1 MEKSNQK
8 VKKIL
13 MLNYEFPPLGG
24 GAGNATKYLLK
35 EFSKDKNIEVDLITS
50 STGKYRKEKF
60 ADNINIYFLD
70 IGKNGGFHNQSQ
82 KDLLKFSWKAYK
94 FSKKLFQKTHYNL
107 IHAFFS
113 VPCGFIAML
122 LKKPF
127 IVSLRGSDVPFYSEK
142 YKWLDI
148 FIFQWLNKIIWKKA
162 QKVVAN
168 SSDLRDLAYGTYD
181 KKKIEVIFNGVNRE
195 EFKPRSDK
203 QKTLPSP
210 PFTKGRELAFDSSLF
225 SKGSSRPRLAEAE
238 GLRGFS
244 ESFTILS
251 TSRLTRRKGIIYL
264 LKAVKNLA
272 PKYPQIKLNLV
283 GDGDQREEFENFV
296 KKNQLEKNVFFKGII
311 NHDKIIKEYQNS
323 DVFVLPSFNE
333 GMSNSL
339 LEALASGL
347 ALISTDTGGAKDLI
361 DKSNGFIISMK
372 NSQEI
377 QKSLEFLI
385 KNSKKLRSMQ
395 ASSRKKSQNFSW
407 EKVGGEYL
415 KKYKKLIEKE

>member
-1 MEKSNQK
+1 
-8 VKKIL
+8 
-13 MLNYEFPPLGG
+13 
-24 GAGNATKYLLK
+24 LLK
-35 EFSKDKNIEVDLITS
+35 EFAKNKNIEIDLVTS
-50 STGKYRKEKF
+50 STGRYRKEKF

-70 IGKNGGFHNQSQ
+70 IGKNGEFHNQSQ
-82 KDLLKFSWKAYK
+82 RDLLKYSWKAYK
-94 FSKKLFQKTHYNL
+94 FSKKLFQKSDYAL

-122 LKKPF
+122 LGKPF

-142 YKWLDI
+142 YKYLDT

-168 SSDLRDLAYGTYD
+168 SSDLRDLAYQTYN
-181 KKKIEVIFNGVNRE
+181 KKKIEVIYNGVNGE
-195 EFKPRSDK
+195 EFKPILDK
-203 QKTLPSP
+203 QKTRPSP
-210 PFTKGRELAFDSSLF
+210 PFTKGREFAFDSSPF
-225 SKGSSRPRLAEAE
+225 SKG
-238 GLRGFS
+238 GIKGGFS
-244 ESFTILS
+244 EQKNFNILS
-251 TSRLTRRKGIIYL
+251 TSRLTQRKGIIYL

-272 PKYPQIKLNLV
+272 SKYPQIQLNLV
-283 GDGDQREEFENFV
+283 GDGDQKEEFENFV
-296 KKNQLEKNVFFKGII
+296 KKNQLEKKVFFKGII

-339 LEALASGL
+339 LEALSSGL

-361 DKSNGFIISMK
+361 DKNNGFIVPMR
-372 NSQEI
+372 NTQEI
-377 QKSLEFLI
+377 QKSLETLI
-385 KNSKKLRSMQ
+385 ENPIELESMQ

-415 KKYKKLIEKE
+415 KEYENID

>member
-1 MEKSNQK
+1 MNKGRKEKKPNQE

-35 EFSKDKNIEVDLITS
+35 EFSKNKNIEIDLITS
-50 STGKYRKEKF
+50 STDEYRKEKF
-60 ADNINIYFLD
+60 SDNINIYFLD
-70 IGKNGGFHNQSQ
+70 IGKKGELHNQSQ
-82 KDLLKFSWKAYK
+82 KDLLNYSWKAYK
-94 FSKKLFQKTHYNL
+94 FSKKLFQKSEYDL

-122 LKKPF
+122 LEKPF

-142 YKWLDI
+142 YKYLDI
-148 FIFQWLNKIIWKKA
+148 FIFQWLNKIIWRKA

-168 SSDLRDLAYGTYD
+168 SSDLRDLAYQTYD
-181 KKKIEVIFNGVNRE
+181 KKKIEVIFNGVNGE
-195 EFKPRSDK
+195 EFKSK
-203 QKTLPSP
+203 LKNN
-210 PFTKGRELAFDSSLF
+210 SS
-225 SKGSSRPRLAEAE
+225 KN
-238 GLRGFS
+238 
-244 ESFTILS
+244 FTIIS
-251 TSRLTRRKGIIYL
+251 TSRLTQRKGIIYL
-264 LKAVKNLA
+264 LKAVKNLI
-272 PKYPQIKLNLV
+272 PTYPQIQLNLV

-296 KKNQLEKNVFFKGII
+296 KKNQLEKNVFFKGIV

-361 DKSNGFIISMK
+361 DKNNGFIVSMK
-372 NSQEI
+372 NIQEI
-377 QKSLEFLI
+377 QKSLETLI
-385 KNSKKLRSMQ
+385 KNPNKLKSMQ
-395 ASSRKKSQNFSW
+395 TSSRKKSQNFSW
-407 EKVGGEYL
+407 GKAGREYL
-415 KKYKKLIEKE
+415 KEYDRI